1 MSTGAKRKGVFTM
14 KKYRIVENIDSWI
27 GNQPANDET
36 LIIDQKE
43 LERLAREWEKP
54 IAELMEDLEEIEN

>member
-1 MSTGAKRKGVFTM
+1 MSTGTKCKGVFTM

>member
-1 MSTGAKRKGVFTM
+1 M

-54 IAELMEDLEEIEN
+54 IAELMQDLEEIEN

>member
-1 MSTGAKRKGVFTM
+1 M

-54 IAELMEDLEEIEN
+54 IDELMQDLEEIES

>member
-1 MSTGAKRKGVFTM
+1 MSTGTKRKGVFTM

-54 IAELMEDLEEIEN
+54 IAELMQDLEEIEN

>member
-1 MSTGAKRKGVFTM
+1 MKNKEWIAM

-54 IAELMEDLEEIEN
+54 ISELMEDLEEIEN